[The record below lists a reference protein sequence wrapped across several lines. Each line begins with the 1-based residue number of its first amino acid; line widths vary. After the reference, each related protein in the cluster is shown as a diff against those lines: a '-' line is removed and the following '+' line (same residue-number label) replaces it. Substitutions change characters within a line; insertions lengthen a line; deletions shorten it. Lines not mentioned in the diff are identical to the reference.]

1 MKEAITQASVDRMEP
16 LTPLYTA
23 HLFAPLHQ
31 QLVELLEG
39 LDPADWERPTM
50 APAWR
55 VRDVAAHL
63 VEVDLRRLSVG
74 RDGHRLEP
82 GRPIDGYRDLVEFL
96 NQLNAEWVAAARR
109 FSPRVL
115 VELLRYS
122 GSEMAR
128 MVAELPQHELAPFA
142 VDWAGERRSEN
153 WFDIGRDY
161 TERWHHQMQIRD
173 AVGASGLLDERWL
186 LPLLDLSVRCL
197 PRSYAGVGAAP
208 GTTVVLHVLVAAA
221 AVWTLRMEQG
231 TWRLW
236 RGASAAPTTTVR
248 LDPDAAWRMFY
259 NALSPAEARR
269 RATVDGDAAL
279 AEPLFSARAV
289 MV

>member
-1 MKEAITQASVDRMEP
+1 MEP

-23 HLFAPLHQ
+23 HLFAPLHHR
-31 QLVELLEG
+31 LVELLEG
-39 LDPADWERPTM
+39 LDPADWQRPTM

-55 VRDVAAHL
+55 VCDVAAHL
-63 VEVDLRRLSVG
+63 LEVDLRRLSVG
-74 RDGHRLEP
+74 RDGHRIEP
-82 GRPIDGYRDLVEFL
+82 GRPIGGYRDLVGFL

-128 MVAELPQHELAPFA
+128 MVAELPQHDPAPFA
-142 VDWAGERRSEN
+142 VDWAGERGSEN

-161 TERWHHQMQIRD
+161 TERWHHQMQIRE
-173 AVGASGLLDERWL
+173 AVGAADLLDERWL

-197 PRSYAGVGAAP
+197 PRSYAGVDAAP
-208 GTTVVLHVLVAAA
+208 GTAVVLHVLGNAA
-221 AVWTLRMEQG
+221 AVWTLRLEQG
-231 TWRLW
+231 AWRLW
-236 RGASAAPTTTVR
+236 RGATAAPTTTVR
-248 LDPDAAWRMFY
+248 LDPDTAWRMFF
-259 NALSPAEARR
+259 NALSPADARR
-269 RATVDGDAAL
+269 RAMVDGDAEL
-279 AEPLFSARAV
+279 AEPLFGARAV

>member
-1 MKEAITQASVDRMEP
+1 MEP

-31 QLVELLEG
+31 RLVELLEG

-74 RDGHRLEP
+74 RDGHRIEP
-82 GRPIDGYRDLVEFL
+82 DRPITDYRDLVKFL
-96 NQLNAEWVAAARR
+96 NQLNAEWVSTARR

-128 MVAELPQHELAPFA
+128 MVAELPQHDPAPFA

-173 AVGASGLLDERWL
+173 AVGASGLLDKRWL

-197 PRSYAGVGAAP
+197 PRSYAGVDAAP
-208 GTTVVLHVLVAAA
+208 DTTIVLHVAGAAA
-221 AVWTLRMEQG
+221 WTLRVEQG
-231 TWRLW
+231 AWRLW
-236 RGASAAPTTTVR
+236 RGTTAAPTTTVR
-248 LDPDAAWRMFY
+248 LDPDTAWRVFF
-259 NALSPAEARR
+259 NALSPADARR
-269 RATVDGDAAL
+269 RATVEGDAAL